1 MKHLII
7 LFFFLA
13 AQQAMASTVALLGR
27 GEAGQNLADRI
38 FASSPEFDFVE
49 RDRIQAVLQERK
61 LSGDRL
67 DSVAVRRL
75 APLLKADL
83 FVLVS
88 ADKEE
93 ARARLLIFE
102 PANGFRLADKQLPAE
117 NPEQAAAG
125 LIRQKQT
132 LIEAPGQ
139 TVFLS
144 TTGIR
149 DRALPRRH
157 WIDAHRTADE
167 FQRRLLRLDRLVLL

>member
-102 PANGFRLADKQLPAE
+102 PANGFRLADEQLPAE

-132 LIEAPGQ
+132 LIEAPGPA
-139 TVFLS
+139 S
-144 TTGIR
+144 
-149 DRALPRRH
+149 P
-157 WIDAHRTADE
+157 
-167 FQRRLLRLDRLVLL
+167 